1 MNCADFENL
10 LADYVDGSLADTQR
24 KAVEEHTASCATCR
38 EFMRDV
44 TGALAFLKRADEV
57 LPPPELVTRI
67 AYQAPVGRTRQ
78 PFETEGIW
86 SKVSAAWLQPLLRPR
101 FAMGMAMT
109 ILSFAMLQRCT
120 GVQVQHIQPADLS
133 PVRIW
138 DGVEDKVIRVKDRA
152 VKYYENIRLVYEI
165 ETRLKD
171 LQEQQEMARARNAE
185 QASPRQST
193 KGAEGRKTPNQTD
206 HRQGDKKQ

>member
-10 LADYVDGSLADTQR
+10 LADYIDGGLTETQR
-24 KAVEEHTASCATCR
+24 RQIEEHAASCAACR
-38 EFMRDV
+38 EFMGDV
-44 TGALAFLKRADEV
+44 TGALAFLKHADAV

-67 AYQAPVGRTRQ
+67 AYQAPIGRTRE
-78 PFETEGIW
+78 PFETQGIW

-133 PVRIW
+133 PIRIW
-138 DGVEDKVIRVKDRA
+138 DGVEDKILRVKDRG

-165 ETRLKD
+165 QSRLKE
-171 LQEQQEMARARNAE
+171 LQEQQEMVRNRRGRE
-185 QASPRQST
+185 TSPSPGT
-193 KGAEGRKTPNQTD
+193 KREDGRKTPNQMD
-206 HRQGDKKQ
+206 NHQGDKKP